1 MTILSNESTLSQS
14 SVGPRL
20 RQIFAPVAADLQAVE
35 VCLDRRLRASRD
47 TTVREIVGS
56 LRRSSGKRLRPVLV
70 LLSSRAVSGISN
82 GQPHTNQKPVWMA
95 AAMELIH
102 MASLVH
108 DDLIDGAS
116 VRHHRSSVN
125 ARWGGAVSVAL
136 GDYLCAR
143 AFELV
148 AECGEPQMFSHLG
161 SSLSAMCEGEAL
173 QVMSRGDFSLPEQDC
188 LAMVEKKTAALFAA
202 CCAAGALATGET
214 TDMPEHLHRFGLH
227 LGIAFQVVDDC
238 KDLLADRETLGK
250 EPAQDLL
257 AGDVTLPLLFLLE
270 EMGQHCRGILDGT
283 ETVDTKSLDRVRKAF
298 PSSDALAR
306 TEKVIAFHRDQAKKE
321 LRPLTDSVFK
331 RSLRLLADYVGRPVS
346 EVLAKSDA

>member
-1 MTILSNESTLSQS
+1 
-14 SVGPRL
+14 
-20 RQIFAPVAADLQAVE
+20 
-35 VCLDRRLRASRD
+35 
-47 TTVREIVGS
+47 
-56 LRRSSGKRLRPVLV
+56 
-70 LLSSRAVSGISN
+70 
-82 GQPHTNQKPVWMA
+82 
-95 AAMELIH
+95 

-108 DDLIDGAS
+108 DDLIDDAS

-148 AECGEPQMFSHLG
+148 AECEDPQIFSHLG

-202 CCAAGALATGET
+202 CCAAGGRAAGNAAE
-214 TDMPEHLHRFGLH
+214 MPECLHRFGLH

-238 KDLLADRETLGK
+238 KDLLADRATLGK

-257 AGDVTLPLLFLLE
+257 AGDVTLPLLFLLQ
-270 EMGQHCRGILDGT
+270 EMGRGGQRALRRTQAADM
-283 ETVDTKSLDRVRKAF
+283 ELLARVRKAF
-298 PSSDALAR
+298 PSSDALVR
-306 TEKVIAFHRDQAKKE
+306 TEEVIGFHRDQAKQE
-321 LRPLTDSVFK
+321 LRSLPESDFK
-331 RSLRLLADYVGRPVS
+331 RSLRRLADYVSRPVS
-346 EVLAKSDA
+346 EVLARSGMNCPDY